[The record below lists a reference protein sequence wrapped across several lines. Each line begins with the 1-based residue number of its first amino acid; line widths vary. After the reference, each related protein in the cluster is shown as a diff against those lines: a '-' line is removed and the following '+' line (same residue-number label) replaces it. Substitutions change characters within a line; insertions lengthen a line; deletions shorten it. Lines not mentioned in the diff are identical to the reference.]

1 MDLNRRRFLGGTAAL
16 ALISPAAAKDEE
28 AYRLLTADAEIE
40 MTIEFHAGYA
50 SRGFWFGEQMSN
62 RNFCLSAR
70 GEEGSNCIA
79 GFRGSLAI
87 ARYRVRPRSH
97 APAEPVLR
105 EHVRTIDHD
114 IRLPDRPPFDRS
126 IVLKKG
132 VGSDLQAFGYEA
144 APADEPLS
152 VRHGPWYLTARTC
165 SWSRS
170 ALHFLPCTGN
180 TPWPRFV
187 CSTSFQETRHGWTR
201 NERVARGAP
210 FLAPPSSRRR

>member
-1 MDLNRRRFLGGTAAL
+1 MDLNRRRFLGNAAAF

-28 AYRLLTADAEIE
+28 VFRFRTADAEIE
-40 MTIEFHAGYA
+40 MTIEFHDGYA

-62 RNFCLSAR
+62 RSFCLSAG
-70 GEEGSNCIA
+70 GEEGRNCIA

-97 APAEPVLR
+97 PAAEPVLR
-105 EHVRTIDHD
+105 ERVRTIDRD

-144 APADEPLS
+144 ALANELLS
-152 VRHGPWYLTARTC
+152 GQHGPWYLYRQDLFLEPQ
-165 SWSRS
+165 RS
-170 ALHFLPCTGN
+170 
-180 TPWPRFV
+180 
-187 CSTSFQETRHGWTR
+187 
-201 NERVARGAP
+201 P
-210 FLAPPSSRRR
+210 FLTLYWKHALASIRVLDLIPGDQTWLDKK